1 MFYFIFYII
10 SFYLYNYNF
19 VCYRKIKLK
28 LTFTLLLVKR
38 NRLQKPTVMNSVS
51 ETCSKLKQEY
61 DSCFNTWFTEKF
73 LRGDNS
79 NDVCGPLFQVYRDC
93 VKVCYISLSYCK

>member
-1 MFYFIFYII
+1 
-10 SFYLYNYNF
+10 
-19 VCYRKIKLK
+19 
-28 LTFTLLLVKR
+28 
-38 NRLQKPTVMNSVS
+38 MNSVS

-93 VKVCYISLSYCK
+93 VKKAIQEQKIDLNEIEREVMGTEDELKAPGS